1 MIVKLFPG
9 KVDLI
14 NNALLPGGYKDPP
27 KVAQSDEEEDC
38 EDCRVT
44 VAVYLAD
51 LFGGGIFDY
60 WPVSMEL

>member
-14 NNALLPGGYKDPP
+14 NNALLPGGHKDPP
-27 KVAQSDEEEDC
+27 KVAQPDEEEDC
-38 EDCRVT
+38 KDCRVT

-51 LFGGGIFDY
+51 LFGGGVFDY
-60 WPVSMEL
+60 WLISMEL